1 MSDRSTNLIPVDA
14 PYRGDVVCR
23 AICGRSTLTRLYST
37 SPLKLLAPTHIGR
50 AAHVVMSSF
59 GGGMVSG
66 DVVPL
71 RFRIERDASCVV
83 ATQSSSKVY
92 RSNGQTCVQT
102 VDAVVEDDATLVWLP
117 DPLVCYADSRY
128 EQRQQFDLAPRA
140 NLLSLDWLTSGRWA
154 RDERWAFESVESRT
168 DVRIADRLVLRE
180 TLRLNDL
187 RDRSMRVGRFDCYA
201 VLTMIG
207 PSLAAIA
214 ARARYF
220 TLDWPVG
227 REMDVLSSFSP
238 IEGGAVM
245 RILGPRVQVV
255 QTRVRQLIEPLADVI
270 GGDPWARKW

>member
-1 MSDRSTNLIPVDA
+1 ML
-14 PYRGDVVCR
+14 RGDVVCR
-23 AICGRSTLTRLYST
+23 AIDGRSTLTRLYST
-37 SPLKLLAPTHIGR
+37 APLKLLAPSHIGQ

-71 RFRIERDASCVV
+71 RFRVERDASCVV
-83 ATQSSSKVY
+83 ATQSSSKIY

-117 DPLVCYADSRY
+117 DPLVCYADARY
-128 EQRQQFDLAPRA
+128 EQRQQFDLAPRG
-140 NLLSLDWLTSGRWA
+140 NLLTLDWLTSGRWA
-154 RDERWAFESVESRT
+154 RDERWAFDSVESRT
-168 DVRIADRLVLRE
+168 DVRIDERLVLRE

-187 RDRSMRVGRFDCYA
+187 RDPSMRVGRFDCYA

-207 PSLAAIA
+207 PAFASMC
-214 ARARYF
+214 ARAKDV
-220 TLDWPVG
+220 TNAWPVG
-227 REMDVLSSFSP
+227 RGMETLFSVAP
-238 IEGGAVM
+238 VDGGAVV

-255 QTRVRQLIEPLADVI
+255 QALVKQLIEPLSGVI

>member
-1 MSDRSTNLIPVDA
+1 
-14 PYRGDVVCR
+14 
-23 AICGRSTLTRLYST
+23 
-37 SPLKLLAPTHIGR
+37 
-50 AAHVVMSSF
+50 
-59 GGGMVSG
+59 MVSG

-71 RFRIERDASCVV
+71 RFRIERDAACVV
-83 ATQSSSKVY
+83 ATQSSSKIY

-128 EQRQQFDLAPRA
+128 EQRQQFDLSPRA

-168 DVRIADRLVLRE
+168 DVRVDDRRVLRE

-187 RDRSMRVGRFDCYA
+187 RDPSMRVGRFHCYA

-207 PSLAAIA
+207 PAFASMA
-214 ARARYF
+214 ARANDV
-220 TLDWPVG
+220 TNAWPVG
-227 REMDVLSSFSP
+227 REMETLSSVAP
-238 IEGGAVM
+238 VDGGAVV

-255 QTRVRQLIEPLADVI
+255 QGLVKQLIEPLAAVI